1 MVNDLTTLSG
11 ALIECK
17 DQLITEL
24 ANKGVTATYDPTTGL
39 LGLIAHIADIQG
51 GEAILL
57 TTDKNILSYAD
68 SETAT
73 LTAVHSM
80 GSGKSLAVYNA
91 VSGAKIGDMTDNQD
105 GTYSYTYSSTGTG
118 DISMTCATLTGESNS
133 ITIEDCI
140 DYDDTTADKI
150 SSKYTITSLRQS
162 GTRTLTYDSTNHV
175 YKITINTSGESTAL
189 INSTTGL
196 NNITIEYDAR
206 HYTTESNCV
215 YGGADG
221 LHTYSSSSNWIRVGG
236 TCASQSVGT
245 NNNGS
250 YTETEES
257 LSLANGSW
265 YHHKFTITNNT
276 MKHEIFDSNSSSV
289 WSKTVNVNSSWFTN
303 STKYGLA
310 LLWANTWSNNAWLK
324 NIKVKPL
331 PTQ

>member
-1 MVNDLTTLSG
+1 MTDSLNTALETLGQTIADNLTTMGVTASASDGLTTL
-11 ALIECK
+11 
-17 DQLITEL
+17 
-24 ANKGVTATYDPTTGL
+24 ANKILDITPTTPT
-39 LGLIAHIADIQG
+39 IT
-51 GEAILL
+51 L
-57 TTDKNILSYAD
+57 TSNKSVLSYYD

-73 LTAVHSM
+73 LIATHSA
-80 GSGKSLAVYNA
+80 GAGQSVSVYNA
-91 VSGAKIGDMTDNQD
+91 ITGTKIGDMTDAGG
-105 GTYSYTYSSTGTG
+105 GTYTYTYNSAGIG
-118 DISMTCATLTGESNS
+118 DISMTATSGNIESNS

-150 SSKYTITSLRQS
+150 SLKYTITSLRQS

-250 YTETEES
+250 YSETEEN
-257 LSLANGSW
+257 LNLTNGSW

-276 MKHEIFDSNSSSV
+276 MKHEIFVSNSSSV

-310 LLWANTWSNNAWLK
+310 LLWANTWSNNTWLK

-331 PTQ
+331 PTTQ